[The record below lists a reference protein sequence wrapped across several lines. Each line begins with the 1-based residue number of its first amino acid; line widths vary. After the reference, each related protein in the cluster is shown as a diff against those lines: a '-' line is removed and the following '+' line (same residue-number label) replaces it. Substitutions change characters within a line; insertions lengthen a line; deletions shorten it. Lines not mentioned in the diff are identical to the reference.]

1 MKSSK
6 SYKCP
11 TCGKMHE
18 DWPAIAFDS
27 PTGYNV
33 LPENIKNEIG
43 SLANDFCI
51 IHHPE
56 QTDRFIRAT
65 LALKVVDQCENLE
78 YGVWVSLSE
87 KNFHDYK
94 NNYNNPNHEAK
105 YFGWLCNDI
114 PEYEI
119 IENIPTTVFTRTNG
133 QRPEIIPH
141 QDFDHSLVHDYYN
154 GITKIEA
161 ENRIE
166 KMLKVINDRSKP
178 DTIKKIGWKFW

>member
-133 QRPEIIPH
+133 QRSSGKRHKFDLTNFQVEIVKGPLDTFLIEPFLPH
-141 QDFDHSLVHDYYN
+141 DQSDEYY
-154 GITKIEA
+154 IS
-161 ENRIE
+161 
-166 KMLKVINDRSKP
+166 INSVREGDE
-178 DTIKKIGWKFW
+178 